1 MVGGIHIYI
10 SLLYCRLF
18 IILHFYSMM
27 VLYILWVVL
36 YTPPSFIVELVFMV
50 ASWHYLTCHNSP
62 SVFALCW
69 NYFCG
74 WIFAAFITLFIDWH
88 CRYMLI
94 FQYHLCCG
102 GFMVGSIISC
112 IALALVSCNVFL
124 DGLYCWFYLFVGIHV
139 LPDTGD
145 TTCTFDLYSR
155 WYGFDELCYITVPIY
170 LFSRLIVYYSRP
182 LFSV

>member
-1 MVGGIHIYI
+1 MVGGIHI

-36 YTPPSFIVELVFMV
+36 YTPPSHLLL
-50 ASWHYLTCHNSP
+50 SWYLWWLAGIILHVTILLLFLLCAGTT
-62 SVFALCW
+62 SV
-69 NYFCG
+69 

>member
-1 MVGGIHIYI
+1 
-10 SLLYCRLF
+10 
-18 IILHFYSMM
+18 
-27 VLYILWVVL
+27 
-36 YTPPSFIVELVFMV
+36 
-50 ASWHYLTCHNSP
+50 
-62 SVFALCW
+62 
-69 NYFCG
+69 
-74 WIFAAFITLFIDWH
+74 
-88 CRYMLI
+88 
-94 FQYHLCCG
+94 
-102 GFMVGSIISC
+102 MVGSIISC